1 MKRIL
6 FFGILFIAVWAQA
19 QDETKKLKE
28 ESSREIKK
36 DAADTAN
43 KVWKKGGLFSLN
55 LTQGSLSNWAAGG
68 DDFSLSLNALLSAYL
83 FYHKGKNSWDNT
95 LDFNLGYINTTSLG
109 SRKNDDRLDFLS
121 KYGHA
126 IAPKWNISGLF
137 DFRSQLFKGYNYGNN
152 EKTLSSDFLSP
163 AYLLLSLGLDYK
175 PNDHF
180 SVFMSPSTAR
190 WIIVKNDSLSA
201 KGAYGVD
208 SGQHSKFQFG
218 AFVTVNYWKDF
229 NKVVTYKGRLD
240 LFSNYLHNPQNI
252 SIYMTNILTA
262 KISKVLS
269 ASWNLDLVY
278 DDNIKLF
285 GPNRNSPAL
294 QLKSLVGVGLLVKF

>member
-1 MKRIL
+1 
-6 FFGILFIAVWAQA
+6 
-19 QDETKKLKE
+19 
-28 ESSREIKK
+28 
-36 DAADTAN
+36 
-43 KVWKKGGLFSLN
+43 
-55 LTQGSLSNWAAGG
+55 
-68 DDFSLSLNALLSAYL
+68 
-83 FYHKGKNSWDNT
+83 
-95 LDFNLGYINTTSLG
+95 
-109 SRKNDDRLDFLS
+109 
-121 KYGHA
+121 
-126 IAPKWNISGLF
+126 
-137 DFRSQLFKGYNYGNN
+137 
-152 EKTLSSDFLSP
+152 
-163 AYLLLSLGLDYK
+163 LLSLGLDYK

-190 WIIVKNDSLSA
+190 WTIVKNDSLSA

-278 DDNIKLF
+278 DANVKLF

-294 QLKSLVGVGLLVKF
+294 QLKSLVGVRLLVKF